1 MEQDGVGELSGR
13 GFPSLKKISPGKTSC
28 NNGNVYMYTN
38 ILIIVRNQSKELH
51 GLRCL
56 HDMSNPLKT
65 KLLQLF
71 KEKCFVTLIRVRE
84 I

>member
-1 MEQDGVGELSGR
+1 
-13 GFPSLKKISPGKTSC
+13 
-28 NNGNVYMYTN
+28 MYTN

-65 KLLQLF
+65 KLLLLF
-71 KEKCFVTLIRVRE
+71 KEKCCFVTLIFDLSARNMVMS
-84 I
+84 IIININNNCILFLLVS